1 MAVNKAVFQE
11 EQGQACFVFPG
22 RPEPLERELEK
33 GSPEW
38 AKAAGQEVLNCCKTT
53 PPICTKPQARAFKT
67 KAAAN
72 HLFSFFFSQINCK

>member
-53 PPICTKPQARAFKT
+53 PPICTRISKHKT
-67 KAAAN
+67 PGKGIQN
-72 HLFSFFFSQINCK
+72 ESSC